1 MEDQEQM
8 RRKKIKNE
16 VVDLTKDGVDSDMKT
31 YLALGPDFCETTKGP
46 CEKIIAE
53 TEKMRTMIKE
63 KKARLGKLERE
74 ISEIRENFKFI
85 LKKKLD
91 IENIKRT

>member
-1 MEDQEQM
+1 MEDQERT

-16 VVDLTKDGVDSDMKT
+16 VIDLTKDGVDSDVKT
-31 YLALGPDFCETTKGP
+31 YLALGPDFCETPTKGP

-53 TEKMRTMIKE
+53 TEKMRTMMKE

-74 ISEIRENFKFI
+74 ISKIRENFKVI
-85 LKKKLD
+85 LKKS
-91 IENIKRT
+91 